1 MDENE
6 QKLTQIKKYVEV
18 AIETPK
24 LKRLVTKIGV
34 LPPP

>member
-6 QKLTQIKKYVEV
+6 QKSTQIKKYVEV
-18 AIETPK
+18 VIETLK
-24 LKRLVTKIGV
+24 LKRLATTIGV